1 MPLENIAAIVTTTC
15 AANSHMAIIARALGI
30 PTVVGVAELPVGN
43 LDDAEMIVDAY
54 QARVYVHPSR
64 ELRKRYKEIIKEER
78 QLVAGLDAYRD
89 LPAETPDGHR
99 ITLYVNTGL
108 MADVARGRERGAEG
122 VGLYR
127 SEIPFMLRD
136 RFPELRS
143 RHGATNVVLLQSQ
156 RPRKSSVV
164 KFADYSGQYP
174 L

>member
-1 MPLENIAAIVTTTC
+1 MPIK
-15 AANSHMAIIARALGI
+15 
-30 PTVVGVAELPVGN
+30 PVF
-43 LDDAEMIVDAY
+43 MST
-54 QARVYVHPSR
+54 SR

-136 RFPELRS
+136 RFPSEEE
-143 RHGATNVVLLQSQ
+143 Q
-156 RPRKSSVV
+156 RNIYRQRRVTITRDCQPCHE
-164 KFADYSGQYP
+164 
-174 L
+174 